1 MTFAQASNNGESAVS
16 SLLFFLVLLVGLY
29 LLLIRPQRA
38 RAKQLAAVRSSLEP
52 GAQVITTAGLHARVI
67 SMQDDTAVL
76 EVAPGV
82 HATFLSQAIVRVVSE
97 PEPDEDD
104 APPPADERPAT

>member
-1 MTFAQASNNGESAVS
+1 MTFAQEQSGGSALS

-76 EVAPGV
+76 EIAPGV
-82 HATFLSQAIVRVVSE
+82 HATFLSQAIVRVV
-97 PEPDEDD
+97 PEATADD
-104 APPPADERPAT
+104 DVDPAADERPSA